1 MSVKRTHAWGSLLL
15 CGGLLLLGCQTE
27 TASSRDEHVA
37 ATVGSA
43 QTTSPKVLPN
53 GLDPLNLPPDLKLAE
68 QQIFLL
74 TNTIPLL
81 VVAVLVTACN
91 QSNPPSQK
99 AQASDSMLPSDGPPA
114 MAVESHLPPGI
125 DPLALPPDLQ
135 IAEQQ
140 TFFFAGLPR
149 SWWDAYACREGA
161 APVDLQGLLNEATVW
176 PLNEAGQ
183 PWPVAAG
190 THLPALPG
198 VGLAPASADRA
209 WQYIFQAAPEFAS
222 QAADL
227 QDFQLEKRLAT
238 LRAERV
244 ADTYAWYK
252 HGVAKL
258 LLPLTM
264 YAVTHGRYP
273 SKPTEAFASLR
284 LAVGE
289 RQLERILGTYPQAA
303 YLRSEDG
310 QKIGLLL
317 EGGTATPWLMQHRLN
332 ATSPGSASVS
342 WTNDMRI
349 ISRFQQESSRW
360 LPLSD
365 LEVPTIRIPEDLM
378 LPVSKSKP
386 MNSESRP
393 QPAARQ

>member
-1 MSVKRTHAWGSLLL
+1 MSRISNIVNS
-15 CGGLLLLGCQTE
+15 
-27 TASSRDEHVA
+27 
-37 ATVGSA
+37 
-43 QTTSPKVLPN
+43 
-53 GLDPLNLPPDLKLAE
+53 
-68 QQIFLL
+68 
-74 TNTIPLL
+74 IPVLL
-81 VVAVLVTACN
+81 VAILVAACN
-91 QSNPPSQK
+91 QSNPQGQR
-99 AQASDSMLPSDGPPA
+99 AQASDSMSPSDSPPA
-114 MAVESHLPPGI
+114 VAVESHLPPGI

-140 TFFFAGLPR
+140 TFFFSGLPR
-149 SWWDAYACREGA
+149 SWWDAYVCREGE
-161 APVDLQGLLNEATVW
+161 APEDLQGLLNEATVW

-183 PWPVAAG
+183 PWSVSVG
-190 THLPALPG
+190 THLPAIPG
-198 VGLAPASADRA
+198 VGLAPASATRA

-222 QAADL
+222 QEADL
-227 QDFQLEKRLAT
+227 QDLQLEKRLET
-238 LRAERV
+238 LRAEEE
-244 ADTYAWYK
+244 ADRDAWYK
-252 HGVAKL
+252 HSAAKL

-273 SKPTEAFASLR
+273 SEPAEAFASLR

-317 EGGTATPWLMQHRLN
+317 EGGTATPWLMQHRLDV
-332 ATSPGSASVS
+332 TRPGSASVS

-349 ISRFQQESSRW
+349 ISRFQQENSRW
-360 LPLSD
+360 LSLSD

-378 LPVSKSKP
+378 LPVSTSRP
-386 MNSESRP
+386 VDSESSP